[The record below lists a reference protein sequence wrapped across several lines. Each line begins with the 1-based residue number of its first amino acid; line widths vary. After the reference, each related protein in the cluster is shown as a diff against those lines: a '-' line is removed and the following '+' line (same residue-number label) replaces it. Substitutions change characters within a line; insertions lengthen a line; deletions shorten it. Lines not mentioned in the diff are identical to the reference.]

1 MGMPAIAR
9 IRLALG
15 MVQIAMN
22 MLWEVD
28 RGRKS
33 PLSPAATEIL
43 YSAYFSC
50 ICMGDVA
57 GMLGVSRS
65 TATDYINHLEKEG
78 YVCRVRDQ
86 DDRRAYRIVPTRK
99 GEEWILAIE
108 GRLFAYL
115 EEGMARLAGDEQQEF
130 ARLCAAFTGVHDETS
145 FSSTL
150 QDLKRS
156 RGRLHVPMTVV
167 REGRLLRL
175 EEVADTR
182 YHVNEENQVKLMFE
196 QREPE
201 TDDGIQ
207 DETTVAFYEQMQKNL
222 RDEGH
227 LPVEALLES
236 GIRSGVA
243 LEIGPGPGYF
253 GLEWLK
259 ATEETRLVGLEIS
272 PAMIASAE
280 KNASGYGF
288 ASRARYQEGN
298 ALAMPF
304 EDGIFDA
311 VFSNGSLHEWESAGA
326 VFDEIARVLKPGGR
340 FCITDLRRDLSPEIF
355 RAMYE
360 SCDPPEIRPGFE
372 TSVRAAYTREE
383 AMDLLGRS
391 RLGGWQVIA
400 HPYGLMI
407 CGRKP

>member
-43 YSAYFSC
+43 YSAYFSR

-65 TATDYINHLEKEG
+65 TATDHIDHLEKEG
-78 YVCRVRDQ
+78 YVSRVRDP

-115 EEGMARLAGDEQQEF
+115 EGGMARLTGDEQQEF
-130 ARLCAAFTGVHDETS
+130 ARLCTKFTGVHDETS
-145 FSSTL
+145 FSSVL

-156 RGRLHVPMTVV
+156 RGRLHVPMTFV
-167 REGRLLRL
+167 RGGRLLRL
-175 EEVADTR
+175 EEVADAR
-182 YHVNEENQVKLMFE
+182 YNPHEKDQVKPMFE

-222 RDEGH
+222 RDAGH

-236 GIRSGVA
+236 GIRSGAA

-259 ATEETRLVGLEIS
+259 ATEGTRLVGLEIS

-280 KNASGYGF
+280 KNADGYGLTE
-288 ASRARYQEGN
+288 RVRYQEGT

-340 FCITDLRRDLSPEIF
+340 FCITDLRRDLSPEIYRF
-355 RAMYE
+355 MYE
-360 SCDPPEIRPGFE
+360 SCDPPEIRSGFE

-383 AMDLLGRS
+383 IMDLLGRS
-391 RLGGWQVIA
+391 RLTGWQVIA

-407 CGRKP
+407 HGKKQ

>member
-1 MGMPAIAR
+1 MPAIAR

-43 YSAYFSC
+43 YSAYFSR

-78 YVCRVRDQ
+78 YVSRVRDQ

-99 GEEWILAIE
+99 GEKWILAIE

-115 EEGMARLAGDEQQEF
+115 EEGMARLTGDEQQEF

-145 FSSTL
+145 FSSVL

-156 RGRLHVPMTVV
+156 RGRLHLPMTVV

-175 EEVADTR
+175 EEVADAR
-182 YHVNEENQVKLMFE
+182 YHAHEDDQVKLMFE

-222 RDEGH
+222 RDAGH

-236 GIRSGVA
+236 GIRSGAA

-280 KNASGYGF
+280 RNAAGYGF